1 MFIGIFELFI
11 NCGLVYRYE
20 DGESILRKVASAAD
34 FIWSENPLEIL
45 GTVTC
50 ISFDDQASLPLK
62 EHDLTTEEVLFSLIS
77 HTKLIKD

>member
-1 MFIGIFELFI
+1 M
-11 NCGLVYRYE
+11 
-20 DGESILRKVASAAD
+20 RKVASAAD

-62 EHDLTTEEVLFSLIS
+62 EHDLTTEEVLFSN
-77 HTKLIKD
+77 